1 MENQISKTAH
11 FRAYVIDLFI
21 MFNNSRENATFIYG
35 LQAQKAVL
43 HAHGS
48 FLKATHL
55 LIRVEIYE
63 PSTDEIIFH
72 QFN

>member
-1 MENQISKTAH
+1 MN
-11 FRAYVIDLFI
+11 AYIIDLFV
-21 MFNNSRENATFIYG
+21 MFYDSKENATFIYG
-35 LQAQKAVL
+35 RRVQKTVI
-43 HAHGS
+43 HVHGI

-55 LIRVEIYE
+55 FIRVEIYE